1 MKSNIAITIVK
12 GTFEHS
18 DVHIDNIN
26 IDDSRF
32 TLSVDNVVYTYP
44 MANIIEVKME
54 EQND

>member
-1 MKSNIAITIVK
+1 MKSNITITTIK
-12 GTFEHS
+12 GTFEYS

-44 MANIIEVKME
+44 MVNIIEVKME
-54 EQND
+54 EQK